1 MFWFASGSRVAAL
14 ERELQKSENRVGQLE
29 DLVTLMSANISAL
42 QSAMLSSTKTQ
53 EAMSYDV
60 ARISEIISA
69 ILEAG
74 EIDGFGGSGTLH

>member
-1 MFWFASGSRVAAL
+1 MFWLASKSRVAFL
-14 ERELQKSENRVGQLE
+14 ENELQKSEKKISHLE
-29 DLVTLMSANISAL
+29 DLVALMSANLNAL
-42 QSAMLSSTKTQ
+42 QSAMLSSSKTQ

-60 ARISEIISA
+60 ARISELITA